1 LSPETNPPSDLTGI
15 ELEAYLSAH
24 RLREA
29 HGLGPAPIRDVQE
42 LIEMVDPEIFVAVLN
57 MPEGMDGM
65 VVKDPTRGRTVVG
78 VATTA
83 VPERLRSSLAHELGH
98 IVNSDY
104 LGELPRNCAA
114 RTPSENRADTFA
126 RHLLAPREG
135 IELHLRD
142 LGATAGHLEL
152 AHLASVTRH
161 FGVSPFMALIQLRSM
176 RWLSGSQEQEWG
188 KESAWRLA
196 ARFGW
201 LEEYK
206 ARAAESQRPVPPRKL
221 VARAT
226 EGYIDNQVSLHTLAL
241 LNSED
246 PDDLKTELEA
256 AGIVPAPIEVL
267 WANDDDFGP
276 GN

>member
-1 LSPETNPPSDLTGI
+1 LSHEMKAPADLTGI
-15 ELEAYLSAH
+15 ELEAYLSA
-24 RLREA
+24 RKLREA
-29 HGLGPAPIRDVQE
+29 HGLSTAPIRDVQE
-42 LIEMVDPEIFVAVLN
+42 LIEMVDPEIFVAVLD
-57 MPEGMDGM
+57 MPAGMDGM
-65 VVKDPTRGRTVVG
+65 VVKDPARDRTVVG
-78 VATTA
+78 VATTS

-104 LGELPRNCAA
+104 VGELPPNCAE

-135 IELHLRD
+135 IELHLLD

-161 FGVSPFMALIQLRSM
+161 FGVSPVMALIQLRAM
-176 RWLSGSQEQEWG
+176 RWLSGTQEQDW
-188 KESAWRLA
+188 KRESARSLA
-196 ARFGW
+196 LRFGG

-226 EGYIDNQVSLHTLAL
+226 EGYVENQISLRTLAL
-241 LNSED
+241 LNGED
-246 PDDLKTELEA
+246 PEDLKAELDE
-256 AGIVPAPIEVL
+256 AGIVPAPIEVI